1 MRRSYAGRGRR
12 LSARGL
18 WFGSVRRGLGISI
31 AFALVTASV
40 AGCGSS
46 GESVQSST
54 ETPNVKRVPLSEFE
68 GREARTYRD
77 GREYCGLETKAEL
90 AVEEGL
96 PPGSSDVVVA
106 RQFASEWPPK
116 LRRAAFQ
123 GCLAG
128 LATTPARFPRSS
140 PLAEDLW
147 DRSFIATSVNGRG
160 GDTPPITQPL
170 EIELSFSPEGRHSV
184 GWGARCNS
192 FGADV
197 HFTPTTMVVDGAETT
212 EIQCE
217 PAIERE
223 DRWLAKF
230 MEANPGWRFEGEQ
243 LQLTSEG
250 AIIELKEASDE
261 QG

>member
-1 MRRSYAGRGRR
+1 M
-12 LSARGL
+12 
-18 WFGSVRRGLGISI
+18 RRGLGILI

-54 ETPNVKRVPLSEFE
+54 EARDVKRVQLSEFE
-68 GREARTYRD
+68 GREATTYRD
-77 GREYCGLETKAEL
+77 GRAYCGFETKAEL

-96 PPGSSDVVVA
+96 PAGSSDVVVA

-128 LATTPARFPRSS
+128 LATAPARFPRSS

-147 DRSFIATSVNGRG
+147 DRAFIATSVTGRG
-160 GDTPPITQPL
+160 GEAPPFTQPL
-170 EIELSFSPEGRHSV
+170 EIQLSLSPEGRHSV

-197 HFTPTTMVVDGAETT
+197 HFTPTTMVVDGGETT
-212 EIQCE
+212 EIACE
-217 PAIERE
+217 PKLEQE

-230 MEANPGWRFEGEQ
+230 MEANPEWRLDGEQ
-243 LQLTSEG
+243 LQLTSED
-250 AIIELKEASDE
+250 ATIELKEASGE